1 MLTDSQSAILRILQS
16 AVEAEATR
24 RVVYC
29 SDWLGWLPYGCYTGL
44 KYGQEVAGMPSDWQ
58 RTDLN
63 ALEEHGLI
71 RMVDQVKDVED
82 EFHERITYEVAT

>member
-1 MLTDSQSAILRILQS
+1 
-16 AVEAEATR
+16 
-24 RVVYC
+24 
-29 SDWLGWLPYGCYTGL
+29 
-44 KYGQEVAGMPSDWQ
+44 MPSDWQ